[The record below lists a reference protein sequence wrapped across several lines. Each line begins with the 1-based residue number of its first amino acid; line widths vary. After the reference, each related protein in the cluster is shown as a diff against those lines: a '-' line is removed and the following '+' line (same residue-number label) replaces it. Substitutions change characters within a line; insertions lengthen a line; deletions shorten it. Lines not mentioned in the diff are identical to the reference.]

1 MTTLELFEKYGR
13 RFALCDFGDNGY
25 FDFFEIKAVK
35 NEPPI
40 IKNVKIML
48 YGKEDILISEQP
60 DLEIY
65 DLELVLQNYSFHETV
80 NLAGEDKISKLLRDF
95 RADCDRLYPMLLE
108 NKISDEFFE
117 IKNRA
122 LKTAK
127 AIEKYFEPEPP
138 KPRKSKFRFLK

>member
-1 MTTLELFEKYGR
+1 MTTLELFENYGR
-13 RFALCDFGDNGY
+13 RFAICDFGDNGY
-25 FDFFEIKAVK
+25 FDFFEVKAVK

-95 RADCDRLYPMLLE
+95 RADCDKIYPMLLD
-108 NKISDEFFE
+108 NQIGDEFFK
-117 IKNRA
+117 IKDRA

-127 AIEKYFEPEPP
+127 AIKEYFEPEPP
-138 KPRKSKFRFLK
+138 KPRKGKFPFL